1 MKFLTSIIFILLV
14 AGGLTMLLG
23 MINHTIEN
31 IGAVYYSKAVW
42 VGYLLFAVIY
52 IVRLTKG
59 YELKAQYFYKISTAL
74 ILGVVILPSSIPF
87 VMPTDHWQG
96 DQGVAWLITLG
107 ACSTIVSCGFTGT
120 KTLKAPAS

>member
-1 MKFLTSIIFILLV
+1 MKFLTSIIFILLG
-14 AGGLTMLLG
+14 AGGLSMLLG

-52 IVRLTKG
+52 IGRLTKG
-59 YELKAQYFYKISTAL
+59 YELQAQYFYKIPTAL

-87 VMPTDHWQG
+87 VMPTGQWQG

-107 ACSTIVSCGFTGT
+107 AFSIIASCGFEGT
-120 KTLKAPAS
+120 KNLKA